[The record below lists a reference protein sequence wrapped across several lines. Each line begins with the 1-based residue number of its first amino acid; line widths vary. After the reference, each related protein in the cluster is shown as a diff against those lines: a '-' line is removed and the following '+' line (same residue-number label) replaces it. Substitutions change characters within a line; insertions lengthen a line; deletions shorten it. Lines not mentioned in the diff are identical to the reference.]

1 VTITKR
7 TRAKASRAK
16 LATSNPAGRV
26 FGYCRVSTSRQA
38 EEGESLDV
46 QQRTLEG
53 YAKMHGLTLDR
64 VYVERGVSGS
74 KPLPEREQGKTMVAE
89 LRPGDIVLSA
99 KLDRMFRSAV
109 DALDVMEAM
118 RATGV
123 ALHLIDLGGDV
134 TSNGGNTVSKLTFT
148 ILAAVAEAERDRTRE
163 RISEV
168 KRDQRERGRFLGGK
182 PPYGYR
188 RVPGTKSDMEPIP
201 EKARF
206 LRQIVKDRKQ
216 GLSLRAIQARLAA
229 EGEILALLSIDRVAK
244 AEMARRV
251 PV

>member
-1 VTITKR
+1 MTITKR
-7 TRAKASRAK
+7 TRAKAAK
-16 LATSNPAGRV
+16 VKPSPSQPAGRV

-53 YAKMHGLTLDR
+53 YAKMHGLILDR

-74 KPLPEREQGKTMVAE
+74 KPLPEREQGKAMVAE

-99 KLDRMFRSAV
+99 KLDRMFRSAT

-118 RATGV
+118 KAAGV

-134 TSNGGNTVSKLTFT
+134 TTNGGNTVSKLTFT

-168 KRDQRERGRFLGGK
+168 KRDQRDRGHFLGGL

-201 EKARF
+201 EKRRF
-206 LRQIVKDRKQ
+206 IRQIVKDREQ

-229 EGEILALLSIDRVAK
+229 KGEILALLSIDRVAK
-244 AEMARRV
+244 AAK
-251 PV
+251 